1 MCWSHRLQRERATVG
16 SAGRPDYQG
25 GLRTLLHVGQAGA
38 APDSPGTEPRS
49 PLPSPCRPQAERSAA
64 PQLVQQPGGPGP
76 SPPTS
81 SCLSP
86 QLPREGTGQ
95 GSMWEQG
102 FPSELL
108 QAAAGGAQWPHWSRA
123 HPGPDVATA
132 PKAWVHNP
140 GFSGLP
146 CERPW
151 VPAWNQTAWAGQLG
165 RPGCWLCPALTLRG
179 CWVGQAPSA
188 SAWELL
194 SAKAACHA
202 ASKGR

>member
-25 GLRTLLHVGQAGA
+25 GLRTLLHVSQAGA
-38 APDSPGTEPRS
+38 ALDSPGTEPRS
-49 PLPSPCRPQAERSAA
+49 PLPPPCRPQAERSAA

-108 QAAAGGAQWPHWSRA
+108 QAAAGGAQWPPLVSGP
-123 HPGPDVATA
+123 PGPRCRNSPIRHGCIIQASVGC
-132 PKAWVHNP
+132 PVSGP
-140 GFSGLP
+140 GSLP
-146 CERPW
+146 GIRQPGRGS
-151 VPAWNQTAWAGQLG
+151 WAGLVAG
-165 RPGCWLCPALTLRG
+165 S
-179 CWVGQAPSA
+179 APPQ
-188 SAWELL
+188 
-194 SAKAACHA
+194 H
-202 ASKGR
+202 